1 MNFRTIFTAM
11 VIVAMMTATCFAKVW
26 RVNNNEGVDADFTT
40 LQEAHDGAESGDTLY
55 VAGSLNSYGDLT
67 LTKTLYIFGPGYFL
81 SENPET
87 QANLLFAKTGEIK
100 FDKTDYSSSEG
111 SLISGISSSP
121 PSSSHSMYV
130 NVNNITVRR
139 CYVFGQIT
147 IYASNINIL
156 QNCVRDDVFVG
167 SGFNNI
173 IISNNIIGNNNDDD
187 LVADSSSSAIITN
200 NVIYGR
206 LSVYNSS
213 LSNNILRAGSFS
225 GSNNTFS
232 YNIGNSDQFGIE
244 NGNQSNVDMTT
255 VFVGEEGNS
264 TDGQYQLKQGSPA
277 IGAGYDGVDCGVFG
291 GLTPYILSG
300 LPAIPAIYFFISP
313 AVGSSATGL
322 SVQIKAKA
330 HN

>member
-1 MNFRTIFTAM
+1 MNFRTFFTAM

-55 VAGSLNSYGDLT
+55 VAGSVNSYGDLT

-100 FDKTDYSSSEG
+100 FDKTDYSTSEG
-111 SLISGISSSP
+111 SLISGISP
-121 PSSSHSMYV
+121 PYSSHSSMYV

-156 QNCVRDDVFVG
+156 QNYLNGYVYVKSG
-167 SGFNNI
+167 SSNI
-173 IISNNIIGNNNDDD
+173 IISNNICSY
-187 LVADSSSSAIITN
+187 LSVDSSSSAIITN
-200 NVIYGR
+200 NVIHGNV
-206 LSVYNSS
+206 SVFNSS
-213 LSNNILRAGSFS
+213 LSNNIVTGIFS
-225 GSNNTFS
+225 GSNSAFS
-232 YNIGNSDQFGIE
+232 YNIGSSTQFGTE
-244 NGNQSNVDMTT
+244 NGNQSNVDMAT
-255 VFVGEEGNS
+255 VFVGAEGNS

-277 IGAGYDGVDCGVFG
+277 IGAGYDGEDCGAFG
-291 GLTPYILSG
+291 GATPYILSG

-322 SVQIKAKA
+322 SVQIKVKT

>member
-55 VAGSLNSYGDLT
+55 VAGSVTSYGNLT

-100 FDKTDYSSSEG
+100 FDKTDYSTSEG
-111 SLISGISSSP
+111 SLISGISSSSY
-121 PSSSHSMYV
+121 PSMFV
-130 NVNNITVRR
+130 KVNNITVRR
-139 CYVFGQIT
+139 CYIGYSISVS
-147 IYASNINIL
+147 ASNINIL
-156 QNCVRDDVFVG
+156 QNYLNDVYVKSG
-167 SGFNNI
+167 SSNI
-173 IISNNIIGNNNDDD
+173 IISNNICSY
-187 LVADSSSSAIITN
+187 LSVDSSSSAIITN
-200 NVIYGR
+200 NVIHGNV
-206 LSVYNSS
+206 SVFNSS
-213 LSNNILRAGSFS
+213 LSNNIVTGIFG
-225 GSNNTFS
+225 GSNNVFS
-232 YNIGNSDQFGIE
+232 YNIGGGTQFGTE

-291 GLTPYILSG
+291 GPTPYILSG
-300 LPAIPAIYFFISP
+300 LPPIPAIYFFISP